1 MYARTGAALL
11 FILMTGA
18 AALAANERSPNSSPT
33 QSQGT
38 EDEQSACTS
47 DAMKFCDEDIPN
59 TFAVLACLQAH
70 RKRLTKAC
78 RHVLESNG
86 Q

>member
-18 AALAANERSPNSSPT
+18 AALAANERSPNSSTT

-38 EDEQSACTS
+38 EDEQSACTP

-70 RKRLTKAC
+70 RKRLTKSS

>member
-18 AALAANERSPNSSPT
+18 AALAANERYPSSSAT

-38 EDEQSACTS
+38 EDEQSACTP
-47 DAMKFCDEDIPN
+47 DAMKFCDKDIPN

-78 RHVLESNG
+78 RQVLESNG